1 MVKNAKNLVQFAG
14 ILIAAAAIGCGGA
27 KISTGGGGD
36 DGKPQVGDDGKPL
49 ISKEA
54 RKDFDKVAE
63 KYKEAEKAGWTKE
76 SCEKIAKKFSKVAD
90 EHGDMPEAMYN
101 VGVVYR
107 NCKMTSESKKAFEA
121 TIKKHKDHQLSMCHL
136 AVIDLE
142 AGKDKEAEATLKVA
156 VAAGR
161 NTLEAVPA
169 YTLVATILRDRAK
182 KGDKAA
188 WGKSQKALRTAL
200 AIDSKH
206 MPALYQLTMLYFDIA
221 VNLNKPSYLTLA
233 SLVFEQGRRLDPE
246 YAPLYHALGKIQL
259 QKDELVE
266 ALKSF
271 EAAFQKDPT
280 LFEAYMSFG
289 AINLNFRGYE
299 QAKFAFEKAIGL
311 KPTSY
316 DAHMGLG
323 VAARGL
329 EDFTLAKAEYKKS
342 AEIDPTRTDYIF
354 NLGLLEMDY
363 LNDGTPA
370 GYEKAQKVFEKFLD
384 KATAGHKKDPDG
396 KKGKQISWYAKAETR
411 IGACK
416 KAIVA
421 IREAEREMAEL
432 EKMAAEQAKIA
443 KEAEEMQKKAEE
455 LAKQEESGAA
465 APAEGEA
472 VDEAAIEAEI
482 AAEEK
487 AAEDA
492 AKAEKEAKKAEE
504 EAEKEAKEAEKEA
517 EKEAKQAETEGVDLK

>member
-1 MVKNAKNLVQFAG
+1 MIKNAKIIVRVAG
-14 ILIAAAAIGCGGA
+14 ALIAALAIGCGGA
-27 KISTGGGGD
+27 KVQVGGEGGGEGGIGE
-36 DGKPQVGDDGKPL
+36 DGKPI

-54 RKDFDKVAE
+54 REDFDAAVV
-63 KYKEAEKAGWTKE
+63 KYNEAKKEGWNADN
-76 SCEKIAKKFSKVAD
+76 CEKVAKKFGKVAD
-90 EHGDMPEAMYN
+90 AHGGMAEAMYN

-107 NCKMTSESKKAFEA
+107 ECDMKDKAKAAFEDVL
-121 TIKKHKDHQLSMCHL
+121 KKHKDHQLSMAHL
-136 AVIDLE
+136 AVLSLE
-142 AGKDKEAEATLKVA
+142 QGKEAEAEEILKKA

-161 NTLEAVPA
+161 NTVEAVPA
-169 YTLVATILRDRAK
+169 YTLVATILRERAK
-182 KGDKAA
+182 KGDGDA

-259 QKDELVE
+259 QKNELVE

-271 EAAFQKDPT
+271 EAAFQKDPS

-311 KPTSY
+311 KPNSY

-329 EDFTLAKAEYKKS
+329 EDYTLARAEYKKA
-342 AEIDPTRTDYIF
+342 AEIDPKRTDYIF

-363 LNDGTPA
+363 ENDGTPA
-370 GYEKAQKVFEKFLD
+370 GYEKAQKVFEKFLE
-384 KATAGHKKDPDG
+384 KATEEHKVDPDG
-396 KKGKQISWYAKAETR
+396 KGKELSWYAKAEKR
-411 IGACK
+411 IEACK
-416 KAIVA
+416 QAA
-421 IREAEREMAEL
+421 EQIREAEKEMAEL

-455 LAKQEESGAA
+455 LAKQEQAGAA
-465 APAEGEA
+465 APGEGEA
-472 VDEAAIEAEI
+472 VDEAAIEAELE
-482 AAEEK
+482 AEEK
-487 AAEDA
+487 AVEDA
-492 AKAEKEAKKAEE
+492 AKAEEAAKEAVEA
-504 EAEKEAKEAEKEA
+504 AEKEAEEAAKEAEKA
-517 EKEAKQAETEGVDLK
+517 AKEKDVDLE

>member
-1 MVKNAKNLVQFAG
+1 MITKAKTIIRIAG
-14 ILIAAAAIGCGGA
+14 MLIALFAIGCGGA
-27 KISTGGGGD
+27 SVKVGGGEGGGEGGVGA
-36 DGKPQVGDDGKPL
+36 DGKPV

-54 RKDFDKVAE
+54 REDFDKAVE
-63 KYKEAEKAGWTKE
+63 KYKEAKKEGWNE
-76 SCEKIAKKFSKVAD
+76 ANCEKVAKKFADVAD
-90 EHGDMPEAMYN
+90 DHGGMAEAMYDI
-101 VGVVYR
+101 GIIYKD
-107 NCKMTSESKKAFEA
+107 CGMKDKAKEA
-121 TIKKHKDHQLSMCHL
+121 FKDVLKKHKDHQLSLAHL
-136 AVIDLE
+136 AVLSLE
-142 AGKDKEAEATLKVA
+142 EGEEAKAEEILKKA

-169 YTLVATILRDRAK
+169 YTLVATILRGRAK
-182 KGDKAA
+182 KGDKEA
-188 WGKSQKALRTAL
+188 WAKSQKALRTAL

-206 MPALYQLTMLYFDIA
+206 MPALYQLTMLYYDIA

-259 QKDELVE
+259 QKNELVE

-280 LFEAYMSFG
+280 MYEAYMSFG

-299 QAKFAFEKAIGL
+299 QAKMAFEKAIAL
-311 KPTSY
+311 KPKSY

-329 EDFTLAKAEYKKS
+329 GDYTLARAEYKKA
-342 AEIDPTRTDYIF
+342 AEINPKRTDYIF

-363 LNDGTPA
+363 ENDGTPA
-370 GYEKAQKVFEKFLD
+370 GYEKAQKVFEKFLE
-384 KATAGHKKDPDG
+384 KATEKHKKDPDG
-396 KKGKQISWYAKAETR
+396 KRGPEISWYDKAEKR
-411 IGACK
+411 IEACK
-416 KAIVA
+416 KAA
-421 IREAEREMAEL
+421 EQIREAEREMAEL

-455 LAKQEESGAA
+455 LAKQEEEGAS

-482 AAEEK
+482 EAEEAAAKEKAEAEK
-487 AAEDA
+487 AAKEAEEA
-492 AKAEKEAKKAEE
+492 AKKEAE
-504 EAEKEAKEAEKEA
+504 EAAKEAEK
-517 EKEAKQAETEGVDLK
+517 AKGEDVELE